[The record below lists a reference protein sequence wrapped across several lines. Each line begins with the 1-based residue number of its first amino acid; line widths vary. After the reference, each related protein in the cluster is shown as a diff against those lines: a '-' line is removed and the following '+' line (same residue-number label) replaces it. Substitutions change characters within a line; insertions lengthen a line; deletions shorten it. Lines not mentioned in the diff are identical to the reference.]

1 MARCS
6 VKTWTWAFAL
16 LAAFALALPACTTDG
31 DGRVLDPAV
40 VAMTE
45 ATAPIFDDG
54 ETQLFQVSVPVE
66 LPLRRPT
73 PDERRELGRQAPY
86 PREPFLKAR
95 DVRVTVRLTVSNLDD
110 APHTVELLLDPWN
123 EFVRYV
129 PGTSIVGQDE
139 VVPNFSGI
147 SRFVI
152 VPPKE
157 RVQAIFTP
165 DDLVEV
171 AVDLGTAMAIAAAPP
186 AADSQL
192 GGAALFNR
200 AFNGQNRSSEP
211 DPLLA
216 PYFPPV
222 VAGVV
227 GFDLGLR
234 TEAAVNVALE
244 AVIDVEDVH
253 GDRMIERGDDEPR
266 PFGRPGDAL
275 SPPAAAP

>member
-1 MARCS
+1 MRACAA
-6 VKTWTWAFAL
+6 TAAGAL
-16 LAAFALALPACTTDG
+16 VLAGCTTDG
-31 DGRVLDPAV
+31 DGRVLDPVA
-40 VAMTE
+40 VAMSAT
-45 ATAPIFDDG
+45 TAPIYDDG
-54 ETQLFQVSVPVE
+54 ETQLFQVSIPVE

-73 PDERRELGRQAPY
+73 PEERRELGQQAPY

-110 APHTVELLLDPWN
+110 AAHTVEVILDPWN

-152 VPPKE
+152 VPPKG
-157 RVQAIFTP
+157 RVQAILTP

-186 AADSQL
+186 AADSQF
-192 GGAALFNR
+192 GGAALYNR

-244 AVIDVEDVH
+244 AVIDVEDPH
-253 GDRMIERGDDEPR
+253 GDRMIERGDDGAR
-266 PFGRPGDAL
+266 PFGQPGETL
-275 SPPAAAP
+275 TPPAGAP